1 VETFDASSDILV
13 EHTIVEVLNKKISLH
28 GDKTLLIID
37 EYHMLSDAQKDN
49 LFSWMEDGF
58 LFTRIALLDL

>member
-1 VETFDASSDILV
+1 
-13 EHTIVEVLNKKISLH
+13 VEVLNKKISLH

>member
-1 VETFDASSDILV
+1 
-13 EHTIVEVLNKKISLH
+13 VEVLNKKISLH

-37 EYHMLSDAQKDN
+37 EYHMLSDAQKDK